1 MKDVSYAELFGGV
14 GQTKSRHFAKLCKIK
29 VKHIDM
35 EEESQD
41 FTQSDYT
48 TPFFVTNDQVKIP
61 SRLAK
66 VHYMYHKDTLDTLD
80 PYG

>member
-14 GQTKSRHFAKLCKIK
+14 GQTKNRHFAKLCKIE

-41 FTQSDYT
+41 FTQSEYT
-48 TPFFVTNDQVKIP
+48 TPFFVTNDQVKAWASKLQPKFTMCTTKI
-61 SRLAK
+61 
-66 VHYMYHKDTLDTLD
+66 H
-80 PYG
+80 